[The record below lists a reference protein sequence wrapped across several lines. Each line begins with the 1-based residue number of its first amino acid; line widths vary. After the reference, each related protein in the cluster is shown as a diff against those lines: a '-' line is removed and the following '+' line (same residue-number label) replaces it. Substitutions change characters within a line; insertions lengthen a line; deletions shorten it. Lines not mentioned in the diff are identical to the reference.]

1 MSKIREIKMSYT
13 FNKIVATLA
22 LSLLVLVF
30 FTGICSAD
38 KISHYIKNWEYTQ
51 FQAKITYVSPEKD
64 YIIASERKIFLVDLI
79 YEGKHYQTNIKD
91 INGND
96 ISFEELK
103 VDKWVF
109 VRGGKLKDKTIGA
122 RSIFLLPRRLNR
134 DDVNRYPM
142 LQSLQSWDHEI
153 VNKHKSK

>member
-1 MSKIREIKMSYT
+1 MAHI
-13 FNKIVATLA
+13 FNKIMTTAVF
-22 LSLLVLVF
+22 SMFVLMF
-30 FTGICSAD
+30 FIGICSAD

-64 YIIASERKIFLVDLI
+64 YIIASERMIFLVDLI

-96 ISFEELK
+96 ISFEGLK

-122 RSIFLLPRRLNR
+122 RSIFLLPRSLKR
-134 DDVNRYPM
+134 DDAERYPV
-142 LQSLQSWDHEI
+142 LQSLQSWDREI
-153 VNKHKSK
+153 VNKHSKHRSK